1 MRYSVFPILVF
12 FVPLCWQDLAIA
24 CPKESGA
31 TFSSLEGTVIVTP
44 NDKEI
49 TEHSAKHD
57 EIICEGDL
65 VKVLPGS
72 KATLV
77 LPGPE
82 FLSLNENTV
91 FALITI
97 QPDKPLKMKVYEGF
111 VNLINRSLNE
121 IEVELDGIAK
131 AMPLGTEFAF
141 SVEKSKASVWVYEG
155 SVKVFNEHGSV
166 ILKPGKFFAEVHKGQ
181 APKIQIDIKPRDAVN
196 WALYYPPIFPFP
208 DASTHI
214 DNDIRLAIRNYRQGH
229 ADVALA
235 LLDSLSTEKQSSY
248 FLKVRGAMRLSVGQ
262 EKLALQDIHALLA
275 SNPNDAEALA
285 LQSIRALTQNR
296 KDEAYSFA
304 KKATTA
310 NPKSAS
316 AYSALSY
323 SEQSRFELDKA
334 LVAAEQAVK
343 LAAQDAM
350 VWAHKAELEL
360 ALGLTS
366 DSEQTAQ
373 KALSLDA
380 NLERTQTVKGFSNL
394 LRMNTHEALEN
405 FDEAIKLDSTSP
417 LARLGLGLAKIR
429 DGNLEQ
435 GRKDIEIAAILD
447 PNNSLIRSYLGK
459 AYFEEKH
466 SNLADTQ
473 FNLAK
478 ERDPKDPT
486 PYFYSAIQKQSINRP
501 VEALHDIEKAIELN
515 DNRAVFRS
523 SLHLDRDLAARSASQ
538 GRIYNDLGF
547 QQLGLLEGW
556 KSVNKDASNYSA
568 HRLLA
573 DNYAALPRHELARVS
588 ELLQSQLLQP
598 NNITPIQANLAEN
611 DLFVLNGLGPSD
623 LSFNE
628 FNPLFEYNRISLQ
641 TSGLYGGNNTWG
653 DNVALSGIKDNV
665 SFSLGQFHFESD
677 GFRQNNFLKKDLYNA
692 FVQAKITDNLNLQ
705 AEYRHEEREN
715 GDLSLNFYPNLV
727 SPDFNDK
734 TSLNSYRIGG
744 RYTLNPR
751 SSIFGSLI
759 YQEVNKKQI
768 VVPDILVV
776 QSHRNGFIAELQHIY
791 DSSNLD
797 MITGFG
803 HITQKWFVN
812 NVDNSPTRT
821 NFYNYSKFWL
831 SDNLQVTLGVSLDF
845 MNIKNQFN
853 RNRVNPKFGIEWTPS
868 SATTFRAAAFR
879 GMSINQTSSQ
889 TIEPTQVSGFNQLFD
904 DLNGTLAW
912 RYGAGI
918 DHKFSRYIS
927 SGLEYS
933 ERKLNKPESSAE
945 RSEQLARAYTYLTP
959 YEQFS
964 LSGEYYYER
973 ISQPLGFTGPFQL
986 VESHKLPLTLSFFH
1000 PSGLSLKI
1008 KNTFTHQSGQFASC
1022 INCLE
1027 PMAIRGN
1034 SNFFIVDL
1042 NLSYRLPRRYG
1053 IVSFGVNNLFDKHFN
1068 YQNTNTI
1075 SLGNSNDSFF
1085 SPSRLIFSRFTFAF

>member
-1 MRYSVFPILVF
+1 MRYLAFPMLVL
-12 FVPLCWQDLAIA
+12 FVPLCWLDTAIA

-31 TFSSLEGTVIVTP
+31 NFSSLEGTVIITP
-44 NDKEI
+44 NDKKAS
-49 TEHSAKHD
+49 EHPAKRD
-57 EIICEGDL
+57 EIICEDYL
-65 VKVLPGS
+65 IKVLPGS
-72 KATLV
+72 KASLV

-91 FALITI
+91 FALKSI

-111 VNLINRSLNE
+111 VNLINRTLNE

-141 SVEKSKASVWVYEG
+141 SVDKSKASVWVYEG

-166 ILKPGKFFAEVHKGQ
+166 ILKPGKFFAEVYKGQ

-208 DASTHI
+208 DASSFI
-214 DNDIRLAIRNYRQGH
+214 NNDIREAIRNYRQGH

-235 LLDSLSTEKQSSY
+235 QLDSLSSEKQSSY
-248 FLKVRGAMRLSVGQ
+248 FLKVRAAMRLSVGQ

-275 SNPNDAEALA
+275 RNPNDAEALA
-285 LQSIRALTQNR
+285 LQSIRAITQNR
-296 KDEAYSFA
+296 KVEAYSLA
-304 KKATTA
+304 KKAIAA

-323 SEQSRFELDKA
+323 SEQSRFDLDKA
-334 LVAAEQAVK
+334 LVAAEQTVK
-343 LAAQDAM
+343 LAPHDAM
-350 VWAHKAELEL
+350 VWARKAVLEL

-394 LRMNTHEALEN
+394 LRLNTHKALEN
-405 FDEAIKLDSTSP
+405 FNEAIKLDSTSP

-429 DGNLEQ
+429 DGNLKQ
-435 GRKDIEIAAILD
+435 GRKDIEIAANLD

-459 AYFEEKH
+459 SYFEEKRT
-466 SNLADTQ
+466 SLADNQ

-501 VEALHDIEKAIELN
+501 VEALHDVEKAIELN

-588 ELLQSQLLQP
+588 EILQSQLLQP
-598 NNITPIQANLAEN
+598 NNITPIQANLAET

-692 FVQAKITDNLNLQ
+692 FVQAKVTDNLNLQ
-705 AEYRHEEREN
+705 AEYRHEDRSN
-715 GDLSLNFYPNLV
+715 GYLLSNFYQKFSPN
-727 SPDFNDK
+727 FNEK
-734 TSLNSYRIGG
+734 TSLDSYRVGG
-744 RYTLNPR
+744 RYAFNPS
-751 SSIFGSLI
+751 SSIIGSLI
-759 YQEVNKKQI
+759 YQDVNKKRVYNYVDSDGDTVDFSNQRE
-768 VVPDILVV
+768 
-776 QSHRNGFIAELQHIY
+776 RNGFIAELQHIY

-797 MITGFG
+797 MVSGFSHINQNGFLKDGFG
-803 HITQKWFVN
+803 INDT
-812 NVDNSPTRT
+812 SPTRT
-821 NFYNYSKFWL
+821 NIYNYSKL
-831 SDNLQVTLGVSLDF
+831 SINNKLQVTVGVGVDLI
-845 MNIKNQFN
+845 NIKNSFN

-868 SATTFRAAAFR
+868 AKTTFRAATFR

-889 TIEPTQVSGFNQLFD
+889 TIEPTQVAGFNQLFD
-904 DLNGTLAW
+904 DPNGTLAW

-918 DHKFSRYIS
+918 DHKFSKYIK

-933 ERKLNKPESSAE
+933 ERILNIPEVSTE
-945 RSEQLARAYTYLTP
+945 RTEQLARAYIYLTP
-959 YEQFS
+959 IEQFS
-964 LSGEYYYER
+964 LSSEYYYER
-973 ISQPLGFTGPFQL
+973 INQPLGSIGPFQL
-986 VESHKLPLTLSFFH
+986 AESHRIPMTLSFFH
-1000 PSGLSLKI
+1000 PSGLALKI
-1008 KNTFTHQSGQFASC
+1008 KNTFVHQSGLFASC
-1022 INCLE
+1022 VDCSQT
-1027 PMAIRGN
+1027 AIPGN
-1034 SNFFIVDL
+1034 SNFYVVDL
-1042 NLSYRLPRRYG
+1042 NLSYRIPRRYG
-1053 IVSFGVNNLFDKHFN
+1053 IVSFGINNLFDSHSEVFRVVVASTVK
-1068 YQNTNTI
+1068 
-1075 SLGNSNDSFF
+1075 S
-1085 SPSRLIFSRFTFAF
+1085 